1 MEFSPQGKARREETG
16 GGGEVRVAGGVTFLP
31 CEAVPVMEPSR
42 RLCRKERDI
51 KRRKRRSVACR
62 CGSRGE

>member
-1 MEFSPQGKARREETG
+1 MKFPSLGKARREETG

-31 CEAVPVMEPSR
+31 CEAIPVMEPSH
-42 RLCRKERDI
+42 RLCRKVRDT